1 MMGIKHFF
9 SVFIETEGSYGHNIA
24 KIVQFI
30 GLRDADLTLDAKFT
44 VIHPFLVLSFIEA
57 LSHLW

>member
-1 MMGIKHFF
+1 
-9 SVFIETEGSYGHNIA
+9 
-24 KIVQFI
+24 
-30 GLRDADLTLDAKFT
+30 LRDADLTLDAKFT